1 MTIHWGSH
9 RGPKEACYELYM
21 WACVRSAAYCRFA
34 LLPKICNQLTWLTH
48 LDHVLPANAGCVQP
62 EACYSVQIASGQTI
76 QHMRVLNYLSYL
88 FRAMSDCELQFA
100 KLRIHNHFNHWTL
113 SFETYNLP
121 GSSSPHWTNVCEVV
135 MGMW

>member
-1 MTIHWGSH
+1 MSCACAHVCVAQHIVDSH
-9 RGPKEACYELYM
+9 FCQ
-21 WACVRSAAYCRFA
+21 RF
-34 LLPKICNQLTWLTH
+34 PTSQQLTH
-48 LDHVLPANAGCVQP
+48 LDHVLPDNAGCVQP

-76 QHMRVLNYLSYL
+76 HHMRVFNYLSYL
-88 FRAMSDCELQFA
+88 FRAMSDCEPQFS
-100 KLRIHNHFNHWTL
+100 KLRIRNHFNHRTL